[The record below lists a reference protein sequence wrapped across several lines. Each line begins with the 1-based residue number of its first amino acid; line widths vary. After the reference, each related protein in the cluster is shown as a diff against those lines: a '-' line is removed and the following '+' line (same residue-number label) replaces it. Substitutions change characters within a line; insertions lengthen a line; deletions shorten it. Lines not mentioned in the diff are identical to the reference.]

1 MLNFVK
7 PRKNNREE
15 QLLEEERVNSM
26 NARNKIIRDAENER
40 KNIMAVEQHIKG
52 TGNV

>member
-1 MLNFVK
+1 LIR
-7 PRKNNREE
+7 PRK
-15 QLLEEERVNSM
+15 LM
-26 NARNKIIRDAENER
+26 INER